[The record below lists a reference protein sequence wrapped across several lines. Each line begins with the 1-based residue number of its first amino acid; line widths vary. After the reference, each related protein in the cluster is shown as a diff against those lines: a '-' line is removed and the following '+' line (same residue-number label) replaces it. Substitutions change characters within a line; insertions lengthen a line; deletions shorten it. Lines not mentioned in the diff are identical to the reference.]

1 METKVCKECGRELPI
16 EMFKTTRF
24 GTKAHVCTPCAIA
37 KMQRTRKEIAKQK
50 EEMKEA
56 AKTKVCER
64 QELLATFT
72 PRELMKELARRGYKG
87 TLRFVQEI
95 NIESF

>member
-1 METKVCKECGRELPI
+1 METKICKECGKELPI
-16 EMFKTTRF
+16 EMFKTTRS

-37 KMQRTRKEIAKQK
+37 KMRRTRKEIAKQK
-50 EEMKEA
+50 EEMKVA
-56 AKTKVCER
+56 IKDKICER
-64 QELLATFT
+64 QEALAAFT

-87 TLRFVQEI
+87 TLRYVQEI